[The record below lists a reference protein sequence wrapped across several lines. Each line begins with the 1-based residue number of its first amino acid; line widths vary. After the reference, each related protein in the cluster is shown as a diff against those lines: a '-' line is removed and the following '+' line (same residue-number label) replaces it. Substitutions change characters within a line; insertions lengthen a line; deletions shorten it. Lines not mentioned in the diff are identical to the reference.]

1 MAPPP
6 DPPQQPQ
13 TDPVPPSQE
22 PPSGPR
28 KRTSKSAA
36 LPQPQPIEA
45 TVTQPEVSF
54 EGWHKQWESG
64 PQGLPSADVKW
75 LKEDAER
82 GLFKNLPI
90 ARRKILKDDRMWF
103 HPPEI
108 PGVVVGGGVPSAD
121 AFFRSRVFF
130 WRPVGVWGYSL
141 RCPRSGC
148 PGEKAA
154 FLYPCGYGNTV
165 RHICDMTGWYS
176 MLTELLACNAC
187 RKAAKGSQEH
197 TIGRFLAWDAAILKQ
212 LTPAHQAVFPA
223 ILTPRRGVDKQVV
236 RLMRDRTEG
245 NTMVKVWR
253 QVQEGHCEEY
263 LQRKDLYT
271 NLLCQLSR
279 PGSIMSALGHQYQ
292 KPPTRRELPSPRLLR
307 KAYLIYEAEHIE
319 DYRTQIMSTFGKV
332 LKYVSTRKICK
343 KLSGH
348 GRGTAE
354 WCTNVAN
361 ELGQV
366 LMSVFTCEESLTCL
380 KPMADGLMERY
391 RRAGE
396 GPPELMYVDRGC
408 CRVHGVSSMEH
419 LFSDWAN
426 SGMMVR
432 LDIFH
437 WIERFDAAVRTDH
450 HPKYALFKSA
460 LSAAVFSYN
469 KDDMALLIQAMRA
482 GNTTRYA
489 SLTDAKMIEIYVSK
503 EDLHHFVRRITLG
516 AQESFL
522 RVQTAINSLKG
533 AAGLDENQVP
543 LFKDAAA
550 IDRVW
555 ENQQKHLECIQDPPG
570 RDMYTVMKVVTR
582 NSVRMPYYTTV
593 RGSNSLEGIH
603 FFLPRMF
610 PGPHCA
616 AVPFQVYLLSGIA
629 HWNSDRESGSVK
641 GQKGRKNRVY
651 MSPLIDRLNKRCQD
665 LFGEVEEI
673 NFRPPVPPG
682 EERIGLEYLFAQSSQ
697 PFSAS
702 EHYAQTRETLQTVE
716 DEDDEEEVAADTEES
731 TEDDVGYATDA
742 ESDDLGPLK
751 RNLVLTDQVVASEH
765 DPCVEDVCGPNHLPG
780 YQHVEEL
787 SSILVEI
794 ALEEGK
800 LALSDST
807 RERVVSAWNKLD
819 LHDRSIQQFDSLYS
833 ARWGNALFGRTN
845 GDPAEASLVQKLKF
859 NKRFSPAHLLDSRK
873 NRLMYCIVKQLWLH
887 PDCRKKARGSPLKHQ
902 ITTLYQRVQQRVTVD
917 DAELSKLGIPI
928 LKMNNKSVAEFIR
941 RQEAFSAT
949 NVTDRGL
956 SILQRPQSI
965 TSTSLPPAAELP
977 DERPHTSRPQVQ
989 YEVTLSLAGTRKR
1002 KVAHDHLTSAPQP
1015 QQSIAAATATVT
1027 TAAGLQPQ
1035 PQPLFVFLPLRRPA
1049 LPPQLLPPP
1058 VFLPPPALPQARST
1072 LYKRKKTELGATRPQ
1087 STVQKHTCALCGQST
1102 QGHIKYRKKTYCQ
1115 QSKLS
1120 TSKGLTGKTFVN
1132 ITDFHMAVDELLA
1145 SQSQAP

>member
-1 MAPPP
+1 
-6 DPPQQPQ
+6 
-13 TDPVPPSQE
+13 
-22 PPSGPR
+22 
-28 KRTSKSAA
+28 
-36 LPQPQPIEA
+36 
-45 TVTQPEVSF
+45 
-54 EGWHKQWESG
+54 
-64 PQGLPSADVKW
+64 
-75 LKEDAER
+75 
-82 GLFKNLPI
+82 
-90 ARRKILKDDRMWF
+90 
-103 HPPEI
+103 
-108 PGVVVGGGVPSAD
+108 
-121 AFFRSRVFF
+121 
-130 WRPVGVWGYSL
+130 
-141 RCPRSGC
+141 
-148 PGEKAA
+148 
-154 FLYPCGYGNTV
+154 
-165 RHICDMTGWYS
+165 MTGWYS

-197 TIGRFLAWDAAILKQ
+197 SIGRFLAWDAAILKQ
-212 LTPAHQAVFPA
+212 LTPAHQAVFHA

-271 NLLCQLSR
+271 TLLCQLSR

-292 KPPTRRELPSPRLLR
+292 KPLTRRELPSPRLLR

-332 LKYVSTRKICK
+332 LKYDSTRKICK

-366 LMSVFTCEESLTCL
+366 LMSVFICEESLPCL

-396 GPPELMYVDRGC
+396 GPPELMYVDCGC
-408 CRVHGVSSMEH
+408 CRVHGVSSLEH

-437 WIERFDAAVRTDH
+437 WIKRFDAAVRTDH

-460 LSAAVFSYN
+460 LSAAVFTYN
-469 KDDMALLIQAMRA
+469 KDDMALLIQAIRA

-489 SLTDAKMIEIYVSK
+489 SLTDAEMIEIYFSE
-503 EDLHHFVRRITLG
+503 EDLRHFVRRITLG

-533 AAGLDENQVP
+533 AAGLDENQAP

-603 FFLPRMF
+603 FFLPWML

-629 HWNSDRESGSVK
+629 RWNSDRESGSVK
-641 GQKGRKNRVY
+641 GQKGRKNLVY

-673 NFRPPVPPG
+673 NFRPPVPAG
-682 EERIGLEYLFAQSSQ
+682 EERIGLKYLFAQSSQ

-702 EHYAQTRETLQTVE
+702 EHYAQTRETLQMVE

-731 TEDDVGYATDA
+731 TEDDVGYATNA
-742 ESDDLGPLK
+742 ESDDLAPLK
-751 RNLVLTDQVVASEH
+751 RNLVLTDQVV
-765 DPCVEDVCGPNHLPG
+765 L
-780 YQHVEEL
+780 
-787 SSILVEI
+787 
-794 ALEEGK
+794 GK
-800 LALSDST
+800 
-807 RERVVSAWNKLD
+807 
-819 LHDRSIQQFDSLYS
+819 
-833 ARWGNALFGRTN
+833 
-845 GDPAEASLVQKLKF
+845 
-859 NKRFSPAHLLDSRK
+859 
-873 NRLMYCIVKQLWLH
+873 
-887 PDCRKKARGSPLKHQ
+887 
-902 ITTLYQRVQQRVTVD
+902 IT
-917 DAELSKLGIPI
+917 
-928 LKMNNKSVAEFIR
+928 
-941 RQEAFSAT
+941 
-949 NVTDRGL
+949 
-956 SILQRPQSI
+956 
-965 TSTSLPPAAELP
+965 
-977 DERPHTSRPQVQ
+977 
-989 YEVTLSLAGTRKR
+989 
-1002 KVAHDHLTSAPQP
+1002 
-1015 QQSIAAATATVT
+1015 
-1027 TAAGLQPQ
+1027 
-1035 PQPLFVFLPLRRPA
+1035 
-1049 LPPQLLPPP
+1049 
-1058 VFLPPPALPQARST
+1058 
-1072 LYKRKKTELGATRPQ
+1072 
-1087 STVQKHTCALCGQST
+1087 C
-1102 QGHIKYRKKTYCQ
+1102 
-1115 QSKLS
+1115 
-1120 TSKGLTGKTFVN
+1120 
-1132 ITDFHMAVDELLA
+1132 
-1145 SQSQAP
+1145 